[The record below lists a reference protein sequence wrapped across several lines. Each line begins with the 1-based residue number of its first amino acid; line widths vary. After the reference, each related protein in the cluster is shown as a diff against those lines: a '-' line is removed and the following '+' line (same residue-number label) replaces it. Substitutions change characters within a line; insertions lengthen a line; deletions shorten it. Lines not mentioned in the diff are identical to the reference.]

1 MDITEKTSFVFNGDF
16 DLEEDAKEFI
26 ENSDIASL
34 SNAFIEELKEI
45 DEVDEEFSKGVM
57 KKIQKKTGIKG
68 KKSLYAYKSCFNR
81 NGSWSRIW

>member
-57 KKIQKKTGIKG
+57 KKFKRKLELREKIFICLQE
-68 KKSLYAYKSCFNR
+68 LL
-81 NGSWSRIW
+81 

>member
-68 KKSLYAYKSCFNR
+68 KIFICLQELL
-81 NGSWSRIW
+81 